1 MEVHKRASVFDFETS
16 CSSVGR
22 TERRLAFSSSEAS
35 ERMRARGARHGL
47 DMAGLVSA
55 RLVVATKCGHFP
67 AHASSKYAGACAHAG
82 RAPLAS
88 DHRPRCRLFRDDRRR
103 SARAASTSS
112 PDDRRAFGTLG
123 APGPGEGSA
132 HQIAA
137 LVMWLK
143 RHGVDFSDRARFVRV
158 RGMGV
163 GGVATRDLRQGDAVF
178 SLPLFGV
185 DLLGGDQARG
195 GEIDAGEERTSTR
208 EETSAVPLVIT
219 TSVVMDQRGPLGRL
233 ARALAASGLVT
244 RTDSEVGSRSEHAPT
259 HRLGGVLESD
269 HEFPLHVSATSL
281 LALALLFQSAQA
293 TRAKKTSRASMRDR
307 RKRRAAS
314 LAPSANGIAAT
325 EDEKKKRDA
334 CVHRAPHWST
344 YVDLLPRETD
354 ALLEWSD
361 EDLYH
366 LRGSRH
372 VSRALQRRALVD
384 EIHDEIF
391 PALLAV
397 DPGVLAVDDDEDDDF
412 SDVSLA
418 SLETSA
424 FASRRAFR
432 WAFATV
438 LARAFELP
446 SEVREARRAG
456 DADDLSARVKK
467 KIRPASRVPEFGLCP
482 GLDLFN
488 HGDDAEP
495 CVVEGLDQDSRDP
508 QTDDLT
514 TERDAFSGFFLSD
527 DPEPVK
533 DAAREEDAA
542 RDLDPDDARYDEDE
556 ARLCALGPRVT
567 LRVGVG
573 GVASGEQLFHKYAD
587 RADGGSVL
595 EFGFARLDGSGAR
608 AADCDFSAL
617 LRKHAPGKRAARLAY
632 LSALGLCR
640 GGTYEVTDAPALATG
655 AGSRAESETSAFFSD
670 SKPRV
675 GVACVPEDAL
685 RVARI
690 LTLTDSEFDAVRA
703 WDDDDAGKY
712 DGSCAFG
719 AAHRRRFAKS
729 MVSLFER
736 ERDALSVPAI
746 RLHES
751 SRGENETVVDDDDAR
766 ARRARRRAMA
776 RCVHEGETS
785 LLEEIARDFRR
796 LAEEA

>member
-22 TERRLAFSSSEAS
+22 TECAFSSSKTS
-35 ERMRARGARHGL
+35 ERMRARGARLGL
-47 DMAGLVSA
+47 DMACLVSA
-55 RLVVATKCGHFP
+55 RLVVATGCGHLP
-67 AHASSKYAGACAHAG
+67 AHASSKYAGASAHAG

-88 DHRPRCRLFRDDRRR
+88 DHRPRCCFSIDDRRR

-185 DLLGGDQARG
+185 DLLGGDEVRG
-195 GEIDAGEERTSTR
+195 GEIEAGEARTSTR
-208 EETSAVPLVIT
+208 EEPSAVPLVIT

-244 RTDSEVGSRSEHAPT
+244 RTGSEVGSRSEHAPT

-307 RKRRAAS
+307 GKRRDAS
-314 LAPSANGIAAT
+314 SAPSANGIGAR
-325 EDEKKKRDA
+325 ENGKQNRDA
-334 CVHRAPHWST
+334 RVHCAPHWST

-372 VSRALQRRALVD
+372 VSRALERRALVD
-384 EIHDEIF
+384 GIHDEIF

-412 SDVSLA
+412 SDASLA

-456 DADDLSARVKK
+456 DAAHLSERDKK
-467 KIRPASRVPEFGLCP
+467 RPVSREKEFGLCP

-495 CVVEGLDQDSRDP
+495 CVVEGLDREEGDS
-508 QTDDLT
+508 QTDDRT
-514 TERDAFSGFFLSD
+514 TERNDSFVGLRTD
-527 DPEPVK
+527 EPEPLK
-533 DAAREEDAA
+533 DAVYEEDFGQEE
-542 RDLDPDDARYDEDE
+542 DPDDARYDEDE
-556 ARLCALGPRVT
+556 VCLGQLGPRVT

-573 GVASGEQLFHKYAD
+573 GAVSGEQLFHKYAD

-608 AADCDFSAL
+608 AVDCDFSAL

-640 GGTYEVTDAPALATG
+640 GGTYEVTDAPALATD
-655 AGSRAESETSAFFSD
+655 AESETSAFGD
-670 SKPRV
+670 SKPKSV

-690 LTLTDSEFDAVRA
+690 LTLTDAEFDAVRA

-712 DGSCAFG
+712 DGFCAFG
-719 AAHRRRFAKS
+719 AAHRRRFAEA
-729 MVSLFER
+729 MASLFEH

-746 RLHES
+746 QLHAS
-751 SRGENETVVDDDDAR
+751 RRGENETVVVDDDDDDDGAR

-776 RCVHEGETS
+776 RCVLEGETS

-796 LAEEA
+796 LADEA

>member
-1 MEVHKRASVFDFETS
+1 
-16 CSSVGR
+16 
-22 TERRLAFSSSEAS
+22 
-35 ERMRARGARHGL
+35 MRARGARLGL

-55 RLVVATKCGHFP
+55 RLVVATGCGHLP

-88 DHRPRCRLFRDDRRR
+88 DHRPRCRFSIDDRRR

-185 DLLGGDQARG
+185 DLLGGDEARG
-195 GEIDAGEERTSTR
+195 GEIEAGEERTSTG
-208 EETSAVPLVIT
+208 EESSAVPLVIT

-244 RTDSEVGSRSEHAPT
+244 RTGSEVGSRSDHSPT

-307 RKRRAAS
+307 GKRRDAS
-314 LAPSANGIAAT
+314 SAPSANGIGAR
-325 EDEKKKRDA
+325 EDEKQKRDA
-334 CVHRAPHWST
+334 RVHCAPHWST

-372 VSRALQRRALVD
+372 VSRALERRALVD
-384 EIHDEIF
+384 GIHDEIF

-412 SDVSLA
+412 SDASLA

-456 DADDLSARVKK
+456 DAADLSERVKR
-467 KIRPASRVPEFGLCP
+467 RPVSREKEFGLCP

-495 CVVEGLDQDSRDP
+495 CVVEGLDLERDP
-508 QTDDLT
+508 QIDDL
-514 TERDAFSGFFLSD
+514 AH
-527 DPEPVK
+527 
-533 DAAREEDAA
+533 EEDCGQ
-542 RDLDPDDARYDEDE
+542 DPDDARYDEDE
-556 ARLCALGPRVT
+556 VRLGALGPRVT

-573 GVASGEQLFHKYAD
+573 GAVSGEQLFHKYAD

-608 AADCDFSAL
+608 AADCDFSVL

-640 GGTYEVTDAPALATG
+640 GGTYEVTDAPALATD
-655 AGSRAESETSAFFSD
+655 AESETSAFGD
-670 SKPRV
+670 LKPKSV

-690 LTLTDSEFDAVRA
+690 LTLTDAEFDAVRA

-712 DGSCAFG
+712 DGFCAFG
-719 AAHRRRFAKS
+719 AAHRRRFAEA
-729 MVSLFER
+729 MASLFEH
-736 ERDALSVPAI
+736 ERDALSIPAI
-746 RLHES
+746 HLHAS
-751 SRGENETVVDDDDAR
+751 HRGENETDDDDDDDDDGAR

-776 RCVHEGETS
+776 RCVLEGETS
-785 LLEEIARDFRR
+785 LLEEIARNFRR
-796 LAEEA
+796 LADEA

>member
-1 MEVHKRASVFDFETS
+1 
-16 CSSVGR
+16 
-22 TERRLAFSSSEAS
+22 
-35 ERMRARGARHGL
+35 MRARGARLGL

-55 RLVVATKCGHFP
+55 RLVVATGCGHLP

-88 DHRPRCRLFRDDRRR
+88 NHRPRCRFFRDDRRR

-185 DLLGGDQARG
+185 DLLGGDEVRG
-195 GEIDAGEERTSTR
+195 GEIEAGEERTSR
-208 EETSAVPLVIT
+208 GEEPSAVPLVIT

-244 RTDSEVGSRSEHAPT
+244 RTGTEVGSRSEHAPT

-269 HEFPLHVSATSL
+269 HEFPMHVSATSL
-281 LALALLFQSAQA
+281 LALALLFQSVQA

-307 RKRRAAS
+307 GKRRDAS
-314 LAPSANGIAAT
+314 SAPSANGIGAR
-325 EDEKKKRDA
+325 ENGKQNRDA
-334 CVHRAPHWST
+334 RVHCAPHWST

-372 VSRALQRRALVD
+372 VSRALERRALVD
-384 EIHDEIF
+384 GIHDEIF

-412 SDVSLA
+412 SDASLA

-456 DADDLSARVKK
+456 GAAHLSERVKR
-467 KIRPASRVPEFGLCP
+467 RPVSREKEFGLCP

-495 CVVEGLDQDSRDP
+495 CVVEGLDREEGDA
-508 QTDDLT
+508 QTDENT
-514 TERDAFSGFFLSD
+514 TERSDAFVGLRTD
-527 DPEPVK
+527 EPEPLK
-533 DAAREEDAA
+533 DAVYEEDFGQ
-542 RDLDPDDARYDEDE
+542 DPDDARYDEDE
-556 ARLCALGPRVT
+556 VRLGQLGPRVT

-573 GVASGEQLFHKYAD
+573 GAVSGEQLFHKYAD

-608 AADCDFSAL
+608 AVDCDFSAL

-640 GGTYEVTDAPALATG
+640 GGTYEVTDAPALA
-655 AGSRAESETSAFFSD
+655 ADAESETSAFGD
-670 SKPRV
+670 SKPKSV

-690 LTLTDSEFDAVRA
+690 LTLTDAEFDAVRA

-712 DGSCAFG
+712 DGFCAFG
-719 AAHRRRFAKS
+719 AAHRRRFAEA
-729 MVSLFER
+729 MASLFEH

-746 RLHES
+746 QLHAS
-751 SRGENETVVDDDDAR
+751 QRGENETVVVDDDDDDGAR

-776 RCVHEGETS
+776 RCVLEGETS

-796 LAEEA
+796 LADEA